1 MGYVTIKD
9 IAEALGISTSTVSRA
24 MTGDT
29 LNVSKKTVQR
39 VMDMAEKMGY
49 VKNDMAVNLRS
60 RSTKTIGIVAPESV
74 TSFYMQFSSCVQR
87 LLLPK
92 GYRVLLALS
101 DEDPLT
107 ERYNIEMFDKFRVD
121 GLIISP
127 CHDTENLAIYNA
139 MLQRNIPLVFFD
151 RTIANLDCS
160 SVRSD
165 DYKAAFFLMEHLI
178 YCGYRNIVHL
188 TGPKYIRNT
197 RQRLRAYCDTLAKH
211 NIAYDADL
219 VIEAGVDER
228 DGAAAM
234 RQLLSATPSKHFD
247 AVFCFTEMQALGA
260 KKALQEY
267 GRAIPG
273 DVAVA
278 CMSGTRLATL
288 VHPSITSVE
297 QSVQRM
303 AEEAVRLLLQKIED
317 PKSDSENIV
326 LEADMI
332 LRDSTLS
339 TPREE

>member
-9 IAEALGISTSTVSRA
+9 IAAALGISKSTVSRA
-24 MTGDT
+24 ITGDT
-29 LNVSKKTVQR
+29 QNVSKETVQR
-39 VMDMAEKMGY
+39 VMEMAEKMGY
-49 VKNDMAVNLRS
+49 IKNEIAVNLRS
-60 RSTKTIGIVAPESV
+60 RSSKTIGIVAPESV

-92 GYRVLLALS
+92 GYRVMLALS
-101 DEDPLT
+101 DENPTT

-121 GLIISP
+121 GIMISP
-127 CHDTENLAIYNA
+127 CHDTANLEVYNA
-139 MLQRNIPLVFFD
+139 MLKRNIPLLFFD
-151 RTIANLDCS
+151 RTIASLDCS

-178 YCGYRNIVHL
+178 YGGHRNIVHL

-211 NIAYDADL
+211 SIAYNPDF

-234 RQLLSATPSKHFD
+234 RQLLSSDSTRSFD

-267 GRAIPG
+267 GLAIPD
-273 DVAVA
+273 DVALA
-278 CMSGTRLATL
+278 CMSGTRLATM
-288 VHPSITSVE
+288 VHPSITTVE
-297 QSVQRM
+297 QSVERM
-303 AEEAVRLLLQKIED
+303 AEEAVRLLLQKIEE
-317 PKSDSENIV
+317 PNSQSENVV
-326 LEADMI
+326 LDAEMI
-332 LRDSTLS
+332 LRDSTKQ
-339 TPREE
+339 

>member
-1 MGYVTIKD
+1 MAYVTIKD
-9 IAEALGISTSTVSRA
+9 IATALGISTSTVSRA
-24 MTGDT
+24 MSGDMQ
-29 LNVSKKTVQR
+29 NVSKETVQR

-49 VKNDMAVNLRS
+49 IKNEMAVNLRS
-60 RSTKTIGIVAPESV
+60 RSTKTIGIIAPESV

-87 LLLPK
+87 LLLPM

-101 DEDPLT
+101 DEDFLT
-107 ERYNIEMFDKFRVD
+107 ERYNVEMFDKFRVD
-121 GLIISP
+121 GIMISP
-127 CHDTENLAIYNA
+127 CHDTANLEIYNS
-139 MLQRNIPLVFFD
+139 MLKRDIPLLFFD
-151 RTIANLDCS
+151 RTIASLDCS

-178 YCGYRNIVHL
+178 YGGYRNIVHL
-188 TGPKYIRNT
+188 TGPKFIRNT

-211 NIAYDADL
+211 NIDYDADL

-228 DGAAAM
+228 DGAQAM
-234 RQLLSATPSKHFD
+234 RQLLSAEPRKHFD

-267 GRAIPG
+267 GLSIPC
-273 DVAVA
+273 DVALA

-288 VHPSITSVE
+288 VHPSITTVE

-317 PKSDSENIV
+317 PKSASENVV
-326 LEADMI
+326 LEAEMI
-332 LRDSTLS
+332 LRDST
-339 TPREE
+339 RR